1 MNELLNKDSY
11 NCLSLFNQNTSI
23 FDPISSF
30 VQFYSFDRTI
40 IKEMKQTIIAISI
53 FAKVKISQV
62 CLHWMHSMWL
72 TLFVLEINIWIWN
85 YFPFVTWVSVN
96 ILKVC
101 RLNILFTCIYT
112 YQDNETIHV
121 IGRSNAYKWYFSNIK
136 ASFDPVWCLDKING
150 ACLRGALWVH

>member
-1 MNELLNKDSY
+1 MPMNELLNKDSY

-40 IKEMKQTIIAISI
+40 MKEMKQTIIAISI

-72 TLFVLEINIWIWN
+72 TLFVLEINIWIGN
-85 YFPFVTWVSVN
+85 YFPFVTWITDN
-96 ILKVC
+96 IPEYKLETFFW
-101 RLNILFTCIYT
+101 LNILYTCINT
-112 YQDNETIHV
+112 YHDNETIHS
-121 IGRSNAYKWYFSNIK
+121 IGRSNAYKWYFSHIT
-136 ASFDPVWCLDKING
+136 ASFDPV
-150 ACLRGALWVH
+150 

>member
-62 CLHWMHSMWL
+62 CLHWMHIMWL
-72 TLFVLEINIWIWN
+72 TLFVLEINI
-85 YFPFVTWVSVN
+85 
-96 ILKVC
+96 
-101 RLNILFTCIYT
+101 
-112 YQDNETIHV
+112 
-121 IGRSNAYKWYFSNIK
+121 
-136 ASFDPVWCLDKING
+136 
-150 ACLRGALWVH
+150 

>member
-1 MNELLNKDSY
+1 MPMNELLNKDSY

-62 CLHWMHSMWL
+62 CLYWMHIVWL
-72 TLFVLEINIWIWN
+72 TSFVLEINIWIRN
-85 YFPFVTWVSVN
+85 YFPFVTWVTVN
-96 ILKVC
+96 ILEEFYHMSAKYPLYFYLYIP
-101 RLNILFTCIYT
+101 RQWNDTC
-112 YQDNETIHV
+112 H
-121 IGRSNAYKWYFSNIK
+121 
-136 ASFDPVWCLDKING
+136 
-150 ACLRGALWVH
+150 